1 MNKLILLL
9 WLIVITSIAFALK
22 KDPAYRQARLKGAR
36 AKMELHILDE
46 DGNVVPYVDV
56 SVFMGMNFRP
66 QGYWIKGN
74 TDTNGVFHV
83 EGITCGY
90 EIEVVL
96 SKGGYYTST
105 KKMCFATM
113 GAERNVED
121 GKWQPYGEELA
132 IELRRIH
139 NPIELTQQDC
149 FIDICETNRWM
160 GFDMLVK
167 DFVRPFGKGE
177 ESDIEIRAEW
187 DGKAP
192 IGSSMCQGELRFT
205 KPIAGGYYVKK
216 VVESYYPYAY
226 GAKIDAEYAVSNIKV
241 VNRMGDPGLTKVP
254 FREDSVFVT
263 RTRCVID
270 EMTGKLK
277 SANYGYIKDFMV
289 SPSWKGKCTLRLFYV
304 FNPTPNDTNLEP
316 KIR

>member
-83 EGITCGY
+83 EGITCGD

-105 KKMCFATM
+105 KKC
-113 GAERNVED
+113 V
-121 GKWQPYGEELA
+121 
-132 IELRRIH
+132 LR
-139 NPIELTQQDC
+139 Q
-149 FIDICETNRWM
+149 W
-160 GFDMLVK
+160 
-167 DFVRPFGKGE
+167 VR
-177 ESDIEIRAEW
+177 S
-187 DGKAP
+187 
-192 IGSSMCQGELRFT
+192 
-205 KPIAGGYYVKK
+205 
-216 VVESYYPYAY
+216 
-226 GAKIDAEYAVSNIKV
+226 
-241 VNRMGDPGLTKVP
+241 
-254 FREDSVFVT
+254 
-263 RTRCVID
+263 
-270 EMTGKLK
+270 EM
-277 SANYGYIKDFMV
+277 
-289 SPSWKGKCTLRLFYV
+289 
-304 FNPTPNDTNLEP
+304 
-316 KIR
+316 